1 MTSET
6 SEAGISAALEAD
18 QAILLW
24 AAQPALVAPLH
35 AALQERYP
43 VTLVE
48 ELPKDLARGKAIL
61 VLVVPSP
68 VEALCEA
75 LQAGYDVDTSLVRV
89 QAQLSEVLALQRSR
103 RCQVHL
109 LEQAVLYQAPE
120 QILAY
125 FDLPVAASPV
135 AASPVAASAD
145 LQAVASDSPDPVMLA
160 LAHTRI
166 QADPVLRRLAGEFMA
181 SGRLLVGGDPVER
194 MNEALMSRLDDQ
206 EKLEEVNLLQLQQ
219 RSMYEQL
226 EATYGEKQQLE
237 QRLLSRSEVLQ
248 VTGRMLQ
255 EEEQKAA
262 HQARALAEAEREL
275 QRLYNSRSFR
285 LMAPLRWLRRVLRG
299 GA

>member
-24 AAQPALVAPLH
+24 ATQPALVAPLH

-48 ELPKDLARGKAIL
+48 ELPKDLTRGKAIL
-61 VLVVPSP
+61 VVVVPSP

-125 FDLPVAASPV
+125 FDL
-135 AASPVAASAD
+135 PVAASAD

>member
-48 ELPKDLARGKAIL
+48 ELPKDLTRGKAIL
-61 VLVVPSP
+61 VLVVSSP

-125 FDLPVAASPV
+125 FDLPVAAS
-135 AASPVAASAD
+135 AD

-181 SGRLLVGGDPVER
+181 SGRLLVAGDPVER

>member
-125 FDLPVAASPV
+125 FDLPV